1 MHTLGDAGAGDEE
14 RNASAALLGVDFA
27 FVQWVVVGD
36 DFVATAAFHAAI
48 IRGKDKVGVLNEL
61 MSRPAWVVGFFQVGD
76 DLANV
81 VIQGLNHTAVIRVVL
96 AFE

>member
-27 FVQWVVVGD
+27 FVQRVVVRD
-36 DFVATAAFHAAI
+36 DLVAAAAFHAAVVGGENQI
-48 IRGKDKVGVLNEL
+48 GVLNKL
-61 MSRPAWVVGFFQVGD
+61 VTRPARVIGFFQVGD